1 MAKQPKT
8 GKPCLPN
15 VQPYIAA
22 GINPKTGL
30 PFKFEEMQ
38 SKLKADIKN
47 LIKVVDRQDACNRY
61 V

>member
-1 MAKQPKT
+1 MAKN
-8 GKPCLPN
+8 GKPGKPYLPN

-30 PFKFEEMQ
+30 PLKLDNTV
-38 SKLKADIKN
+38 SSLKASIKN
-47 LIKVVDRQDACNRY
+47 LIKIVDRQDACNRY